1 MADLAKVLSEESAVC
16 RVPADFF
23 EFCQGAEGVYT
34 VKVRSPDGELI
45 HEEQFKNLVVTQGKN
60 AMLDTFLG
68 RGAAF
73 AAAYFGLI
81 NSATAPVA
89 GDTYASHGF
98 TEAGT
103 SIVAARLA
111 PSWAAAANGSKATSS
126 GSTFTLTTGAT
137 IYGLMLV
144 FGPSG
149 TSAAGD
155 TVTSGAI
162 LFSAGQFASAI
173 TVPANSTIT
182 VTYSLSV

>member
-1 MADLAKVLSEESAVC
+1 MSDLLQAAARAVATVG
-16 RVPADFF
+16 VPAGEMD
-23 EFCQGAEGVYT
+23 ELHALGRYGVEIRDENGTLLHAE
-34 VKVRSPDGELI
+34 EL
-45 HEEQFKNLVVTQGKN
+45 QNLVTTQGKN

-68 RGAAF
+68 RTTAY

-81 NSATAPVA
+81 NSATAPVLA
-89 GDTYASHGF
+89 DTYASHGF

-111 PSWAAAANGSKATSS
+111 PTWAAAATGAKATST

-144 FGPSG
+144 FGPAG

-155 TVTSGAI
+155 TAASGGV